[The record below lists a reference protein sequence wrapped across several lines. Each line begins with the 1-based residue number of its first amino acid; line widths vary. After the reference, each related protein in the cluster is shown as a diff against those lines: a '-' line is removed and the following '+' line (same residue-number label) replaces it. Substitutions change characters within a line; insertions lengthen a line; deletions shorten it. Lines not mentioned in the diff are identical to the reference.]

1 MRRWRIPVA
10 SPPIAVPVA
19 SARLLSYRLDVTEAV
34 TFAAARAHLAEDAA
48 SGALTGTDSAGVTL
62 TLALCAAETLRKEA
76 A

>member
-1 MRRWRIPVA
+1 M
-10 SPPIAVPVA
+10 AVPVA
-19 SARLLSYRLDVTEAV
+19 SSRLLSYRLQTTDAA
-34 TFAAARAHLAEDAA
+34 TFAPARAHLAEDAA